1 MTGDT
6 ARVHACSYSTKTFW
20 CECILAAN
28 VLNEQPEFNFFGFD
42 ANILEQKISNIHYF
56 SLVSIFRIHIIV
68 RTFKCFITTCALPVL
83 FKC

>member
-28 VLNEQPEFNFFGFD
+28 VLNEQPEFNFLGLD
-42 ANILEQKISNIHYF
+42 ANIMEQKISNVHHF
-56 SLVSIFRIHIIV
+56 
-68 RTFKCFITTCALPVL
+68 
-83 FKC
+83 